1 MCTVTKGPGGDGVAD
16 CQDDCQRRCS
26 PVKPRQPRQGHQ
38 GTQPHSAV
46 SFLRACGI
54 TAGSLK
60 CLFLSVCSYDPTEEP
75 KDCHSLQILAKPVIN
90 STQSSH
96 CNELHYSE
104 KEQGI
109 LSLLQ
114 PPGVHV
120 RVCVRVA
127 ESLDEWLFTLGL
139 IENLKYIIVPLFL
152 LHNTIK
158 VHVLRVKQSAS
169 DWRKETF
176 GMIPGEAAACQST
189 LSLLSYLGPAEDAT
203 IATFCSLLDD
213 TCPRF
218 L

>member
-109 LSLLQ
+109 FYHFSN
-114 PPGVHV
+114 HV
-120 RVCVRVA
+120 CVCVRVCSCSW
-127 ESLDEWLFTLGL
+127 ELGWV
-139 IENLKYIIVPLFL
+139 IVHTWANRKLE
-152 LHNTIK
+152 
-158 VHVLRVKQSAS
+158 VHH
-169 DWRKETF
+169 
-176 GMIPGEAAACQST
+176 CST
-189 LSLLSYLGPAEDAT
+189 LPA
-203 IATFCSLLDD
+203 
-213 TCPRF
+213 P
-218 L
+218 